1 MTNQNET
8 IDVTAVRERLRR
20 ELFDTVLPFWERYGI
35 DHERGGFLH
44 SLDYDGRPVSEDKFH
59 WFQGRGLWLYSF
71 LYNHFGGE
79 ARYLE
84 IARRTMDFMLAHFP
98 QPDGWWAAKVSRE
111 GRLVEPFQGDL
122 YGMYFAAE
130 GLQEYAW
137 AARDERALDTAR
149 ALLGRLWAHINR
161 PDAGVRPQG
170 IWMVTL
176 LIATQMRRRW
186 NFPEIAEM
194 GDRALDAIVNRHYNP
209 EIGLE
214 RGGT

>member
-8 IDVTAVRERLRR
+8 IDVPAVRERLRR

-149 ALLGRLWAHINR
+149 ALLGKLWAHINR
-161 PDAGVRPQG
+161 ARCRRAAAGNLDGHPAHRHPDAPALEISRRSPK
-170 IWMVTL
+170 W
-176 LIATQMRRRW
+176 ATARSTPSSTAITTRRS
-186 NFPEIAEM
+186 
-194 GDRALDAIVNRHYNP
+194 G
-209 EIGLE
+209 
-214 RGGT
+214 